1 MHRPNKYDDPL
12 FDTRPTIKEANTK
25 MIEVKGFEE
34 GRIFNAYRFVFP
46 VIFNDKHFGSVELSV
61 SMNAII
67 NYMKEI
73 SKSEYC
79 FMIKK
84 LVVSDSVFDDEK
96 TNYEQSVLSEWY
108 LHDKTINNDYCTNK
122 VASSLESI
130 KSNHRYLSDIENS
143 NKFVASV
150 VQNKKIY
157 SALFLPIKNTKKRNV
172 AYLFSIENDPLF
184 KQFKVNFVSK
194 ILLTLISTFSF
205 VLLLFFMFSRNKIIT
220 SKTLQLEEQ
229 IEKKSAALNIS
240 QKNEQRDIIFFNIIK
255 AINKKVLCNTPLDEV
270 LKFCVNRFMILPSC
284 TFSVI
289 SVDLEEEY
297 LFFSDACDR
306 FESAKT
312 EVCDMI
318 FKLVKN
324 SNHYSDS
331 KPVIINDLS
340 DIQELAGYID
350 VFEENQVRTIVFLP
364 LIEEMSKKIFGHVI
378 FFSART
384 ECFDENE
391 RQLFSE
397 LAQSIS
403 FAINFNQMKNVA
415 TVIKKKN
422 QHKT

>member
-1 MHRPNKYDDPL
+1 
-12 FDTRPTIKEANTK
+12 
-25 MIEVKGFEE
+25 
-34 GRIFNAYRFVFP
+34 
-46 VIFNDKHFGSVELSV
+46 
-61 SMNAII
+61 
-67 NYMKEI
+67 
-73 SKSEYC
+73 
-79 FMIKK
+79 
-84 LVVSDSVFDDEK
+84 
-96 TNYEQSVLSEWY
+96 
-108 LHDKTINNDYCTNK
+108 
-122 VASSLESI
+122 
-130 KSNHRYLSDIENS
+130 
-143 NKFVASV
+143 
-150 VQNKKIY
+150 
-157 SALFLPIKNTKKRNV
+157 
-172 AYLFSIENDPLF
+172 DPLF